1 MSQPL
6 VLFMLLFAGIATL
19 ALVSCFFQL
28 IEITR
33 AIEQLRLDSRATI
46 LEEVKAY
53 AQREQQVTMLGV
65 LKIIKGEK

>member
-1 MSQPL
+1 MSQS
-6 VLFMLLFAGIATL
+6 FMFFMFLFAGIASL